1 MKKLLFLLFIA
12 SLNVAC
18 KKLEDVSEP
27 AFSVTTSKTSY
38 KINENVDFTFSGN
51 ADIVT
56 FYSGEIGNDYDHVNG
71 RIMPSN
77 FLANFESQT
86 LDGTQL
92 NQVGVYILK
101 NYKST
106 NSLAGVYAADTI
118 DISSNFRFAK
128 PSDNRVFVNSGFG
141 DISKYL
147 DLSKPSTINI
157 AIKQIVRNQNVYG
170 TGNINRVK
178 AFKLLA
184 SNDVRETTLF
194 QHTSA
199 SQWEL
204 FSTPNKM
211 PGRALVEATQLTLRN
226 GFGAAYVTEYTED
239 WAVSQA
245 INISP
250 STDMGPDLAVGVKS
264 VADKMPRLYQK
275 AYAKA
280 GKYMVTFK
288 AINQSVKGKA
298 TIIKQIPINI
308 EN

>member
-12 SLNVAC
+12 SLNTAC

-27 AFSVTTSKTSY
+27 AFNVTTSKTSY
-38 KINENVDFTFSGN
+38 KINENVDFAFSGN
-51 ADIVT
+51 ADVIA
-56 FYSGEIGNDYDHVNG
+56 FYSGEIGNDYDYING
-71 RIMPSN
+71 RIMPSS

-92 NQVGVYILK
+92 NQVGVYVLK

-118 DISSNFRFAK
+118 DVSSHFRFAK
-128 PSDNRVFVNSGFG
+128 PADNRVFVNSGFG

-147 DLSKPSTINI
+147 DLTKPTTINI
-157 AIKQIVRNQNVYG
+157 AIKQTVRNQNLYG

-178 AFKLLA
+178 AFKLIA
-184 SNDVRETTLF
+184 SNDVRETTIF
-194 QHTSA
+194 QHTSVN
-199 SQWEL
+199 QWEL

-211 PGRALVEATQLTLRN
+211 PGRALIEATQLTLRN
-226 GFGAAYVTEYTED
+226 GFGAAYVAEHTED
-239 WAVSQA
+239 WAVSQP
-245 INISP
+245 ITISP
-250 STDMGPDLAVGVKS
+250 ITDMGPDYAVGVKS
-264 VADKMPRLYQK
+264 VADKMPKLYQK

-288 AINQSVKGKA
+288 AINQSVKGR
-298 TIIKQIPINI
+298 TEIIKQIPINI